1 VIEVHEEASCIML
14 IRRLQAHL
22 EKQLNNDLQK
32 LDLTM
37 SQAGGL
43 AAILEAPD
51 KQLTLKQL
59 EKKMGL
65 SQSVTAGILSR
76 IEQKGYVTSYGDPND
91 RRIKIFC
98 VTPLGEQLCE
108 DARKMILQ
116 TEKQFL
122 SSLAKAE
129 QDDFRIL
136 LQKLLQST

>member
-1 VIEVHEEASCIML
+1 MHEDASCILL

-59 EKKMGL
+59 EKKMEL
-65 SQSVTAGILSR
+65 SQSVTTGILSR
-76 IEQKGYVTSYGDPND
+76 IEQKGYVKSYGDPND
-91 RRIKIFC
+91 RRIKIFS
-98 VTPLGEQLCE
+98 VTPIGEKVCD
-108 DARKMILQ
+108 DARKIIVQ

-122 SSLAKAE
+122 SSLAKSE

-136 LQKLLQST
+136 IKKILQSTQY